1 MIILQVQVFVG
12 QGSKERSLNFQK
24 GASYI
29 YTLIMLE
36 YDFYLKKKKICS
48 HSNLLIIK
56 LVPLNSLHFKH
67 MKDELGFT
75 CEKAHYEKIFKS
87 IA

>member
-1 MIILQVQVFVG
+1 MMVTLQVQVFVG
-12 QGSKERSLNFQK
+12 RGSKERSLNFQK
-24 GASYI
+24 GTSYT

-36 YDFYLKKKKICS
+36 YDFYLKKKKCS

>member
-29 YTLIMLE
+29 YTLIILE
-36 YDFYLKKKKICS
+36 YDFYLKKKKNMLTFKFVNYQTCT
-48 HSNLLIIK
+48 IK
-56 LVPLNSLHFKH
+56 
-67 MKDELGFT
+67 FT
-75 CEKAHYEKIFKS
+75 PF
-87 IA
+87 

>member
-36 YDFYLKKKKICS
+36 YDFYLKKKK
-48 HSNLLIIK
+48 NMLTFKFVNYQTRTIK
-56 LVPLNSLHFKH
+56 
-67 MKDELGFT
+67 FT
-75 CEKAHYEKIFKS
+75 PF
-87 IA
+87 

>member
-36 YDFYLKKKKICS
+36 YDFYLKKKKNMLTFKFVNYQTCT
-48 HSNLLIIK
+48 IK
-56 LVPLNSLHFKH
+56 
-67 MKDELGFT
+67 FT
-75 CEKAHYEKIFKS
+75 PF
-87 IA
+87 

>member
-24 GASYI
+24 GTSYM

-36 YDFYLKKKKICS
+36 YDFYLKKKKKKMLTFKFVNYQTCT
-48 HSNLLIIK
+48 IK
-56 LVPLNSLHFKH
+56 
-67 MKDELGFT
+67 FT
-75 CEKAHYEKIFKS
+75 PF
-87 IA
+87 

>member
-1 MIILQVQVFVG
+1 MMVTLQVQMFVG

-36 YDFYLKKKKICS
+36 YDFYLKKKKNMLTFKFVNYQTCT
-48 HSNLLIIK
+48 IK
-56 LVPLNSLHFKH
+56 
-67 MKDELGFT
+67 FT
-75 CEKAHYEKIFKS
+75 PF
-87 IA
+87 